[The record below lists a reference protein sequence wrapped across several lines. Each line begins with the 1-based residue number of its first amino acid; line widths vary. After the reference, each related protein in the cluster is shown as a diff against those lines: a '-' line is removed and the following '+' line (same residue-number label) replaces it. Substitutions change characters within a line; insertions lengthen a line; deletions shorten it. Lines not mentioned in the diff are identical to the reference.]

1 MSKPQEKEYK
11 PDHDDVKNKDDG
23 DQDAWRPTDA
33 ETGQPN
39 PEGQP
44 EEMKLPGTGGPKQ
57 HVDNAAT
64 GQDGDKDNGA
74 MDLEDEPPGVV
85 GYDDSGALAPDT
97 APDPRT

>member
-1 MSKPQEKEYK
+1 MSKPQEKEYE
-11 PDHDDVKNKDDG
+11 PDHEDVKNQDDG
-23 DQDAWRPTDA
+23 DQEAWRPTDA
-33 ETGQPN
+33 PPDQP
-39 PEGQP
+39 GQP

-64 GQDGDKDNGA
+64 GQDGDEAAAENP

-85 GYDDSGALAPDT
+85 GYDDSGALGPDT